1 MSDQERDPDK
11 DSTHSNPALT
21 WEDIPELVQLIVREV
36 TKNVGTGSL
45 KDAGDPREGP
55 SRSEDDDGE
64 LAGPVLHAVPLVPWL
79 VMTSFGK
86 GRPPAS
92 DLDLY
97 C

>member
-21 WEDIPELVQLIVREV
+21 REDIPDLVQLIVREV
-36 TKNVGTGSL
+36 AKNVGTGSL

-55 SRSEDDDGE
+55 SRSEDDDSE

-79 VMTSFGK
+79 VMGK
-86 GRPPAS
+86 GRPSGKRP
-92 DLDLY
+92 
-97 C
+97 